1 MGRSLKVAP
10 EYIKKVNAALA
21 FSPYPSQKALATEV
35 GLSESTIKSFLSGK
49 KGVDYLNFVELSEKL
64 GLNWQEIAYREPE
77 TQPDKPAQDYPPF
90 SAGPPIP
97 HPRYFFG
104 REKELKRLFN
114 LLKRHPLQNAAI
126 IGKRRTGKTSLLR
139 YLEAITTTPSEQ
151 LRPEQKSDWLP
162 NPENYCWIFVDF
174 QDSRMASREHLLGYI
189 LEGMRIKAANPCDL
203 DNFMDLVSS
212 NLRKP
217 TIILMDEIGAGL
229 QRCPEL
235 DDAFWE
241 SLRSLATTQTDG
253 NLAFILAT
261 PESPMD
267 LAKNTGHSSPFF
279 NIFGY
284 TATIGKLT
292 ELEARELI
300 ASSPIPF
307 PADDVEWIL
316 SKSGCWAILLQ
327 ILCRECL
334 FSLEE
339 GETGE
344 GWREEGEQQ
353 MMPFRHLLD
362 S

>member
-1 MGRSLKVAP
+1 MKRSLRVAP
-10 EYIKKVNAALA
+10 EYIKKVKSALA
-21 FSPYPSQKALATEV
+21 FSPYPHQKALATEV

-49 KGVDYLNFVELSEKL
+49 KGVDYLNFVELCEKL
-64 GLNWQEIAYREPE
+64 DLDWQEIAYREPE
-77 TQPDKPAQDYPPF
+77 TKPPQDYSPF
-90 SAGPPIP
+90 SAGTPIP

-104 REKELKRLFN
+104 REKELKRLFS
-114 LLKRHPLQNAAI
+114 LLKKHPLQNAAI

-139 YLEAITTTPSEQ
+139 YLETITTTPSEQ
-151 LRPEQKSDWLP
+151 LRPNQKSDWLP

-174 QDSRMASREHLLGYI
+174 QDSRMGSREKLLGYI
-189 LEGMRIKAANPCDL
+189 LEGMRLKASSDCDL
-203 DNFMDLVSS
+203 DNFMDVVSR

-217 TIILMDEIGAGL
+217 TIILMDEIGVGL

-235 DDAFWE
+235 DDGFWE
-241 SLRSLATTQTDG
+241 SLRSLPPQTDG

-267 LAKNTGHSSPFF
+267 LANNTGHSSPFF

-284 TATIGKLT
+284 TTTLGSLT
-292 ELEARELI
+292 ELEAGELI

-316 SKSGCWAILLQ
+316 SKSGRWAILLQ

-334 FSLEE
+334 FSLED
-339 GETGE
+339 GEMGE
-344 GWREEGEQQ
+344 DWREEGERQ